1 MSRIPAQTVTAGLKG
16 FIHLTTKCVLVFY
29 INLNFLHSSIYSF
42 SCLYILELNC
52 DPTPKTG
59 EFLYLILI
67 IHIQHDVIEKCAPCS
82 TTANLFE

>member
-1 MSRIPAQTVTAGLKG
+1 MSRIPAQTVTAGLKKKLNFKG

-42 SCLYILELNC
+42 SCLYVIELNC

-59 EFLYLILI
+59 EFFVFNLHYL
-67 IHIQHDVIEKCAPCS
+67 A
-82 TTANLFE
+82 